1 MSIIFYDGNCKICNS
16 TIFFLKKKTSL
27 DFKPEPVFGGQ
38 SNLLT
43 TFNLTNFDVLHS
55 MWLISDSGEKYSG
68 YYAFKYIFIN
78 YSKSFWYKFIFK
90 LKISDILGPK
100 VYKIFS
106 RNRKHFGCQSNI
118 CSI

>member
-78 YSKSFWYKFIFK
+78 YSKSFWYKFIFSC
-90 LKISDILGPK
+90 LKQESSTVFPRIENDRSFTASTTNVPP
-100 VYKIFS
+100 
-106 RNRKHFGCQSNI
+106 
-118 CSI
+118 